1 MAGRKRAA
9 EESATEKRETRSAKV
24 PRTEARKSA
33 KGTGKKGAAR
43 LKTGLSATAF
53 KSRAQPLHVNIS
65 HTRPPTDVESTD
77 PGFLEAIELVSSG
90 FSTGSFGWKGSK
102 RLTVNLPKLEGEEEG
117 EAVHVMLTSLGNLS
131 LARINATVIGS
142 KGAKEEGEEGEE
154 GEKSG
159 EKVGEKPEEKAE
171 ETVEEKESEGVDE
184 PVVQEEP
191 APPAEATEEEAAS

>member
-117 EAVHVMLTSLGNLS
+117 EAVHVMLT
-131 LARINATVIGS
+131 INATVIGS

-159 EKVGEKPEEKAE
+159 EKVGEKTEEKAE
-171 ETVEEKESEGVDE
+171 EKVEEKESEGVDE
-184 PVVQEEP
+184 PVQEEP
-191 APPAEATEEEAAS
+191 APPAEGTEEEAAS

>member
-33 KGTGKKGAAR
+33 KSTGKKGAAR

-65 HTRPPTDVESTD
+65 HTKPPTDVESTD

-117 EAVHVMLTSLGNLS
+117 EAVHVMLT
-131 LARINATVIGS
+131 INATVIGS

-159 EKVGEKPEEKAE
+159 EKVGEKTEEKAE
-171 ETVEEKESEGVDE
+171 EKVEEKESEGVDE
-184 PVVQEEP
+184 PVQEET

>member
-9 EESATEKRETRSAKV
+9 EDAKV

-33 KGTGKKGAAR
+33 KSTGKKGAAR

-102 RLTVNLPKLEGEEEG
+102 RLTVKLPKLEGEEEG

-142 KGAKEEGEEGEE
+142 KGAKEEGEEDEE

-159 EKVGEKPEEKAE
+159 EKVGEKTEEKAE
-171 ETVEEKESEGVDE
+171 EKVEEKESEGVDE
-184 PVVQEEP
+184 PVQEET

>member
-24 PRTEARKSA
+24 PRTEGRKSA
-33 KGTGKKGAAR
+33 KGAGKKGAAR
-43 LKTGLSATAF
+43 LKTGMSATAF

-77 PGFLEAIELVSSG
+77 PGFLEAIELVSSS

-102 RLTVNLPKLEGEEEG
+102 RITVNLPKLEGEEEG
-117 EAVHVMLTSLGNLS
+117 EKVHVMLT
-131 LARINATVIGS
+131 INATVIGS
-142 KGAKEEGEEGEE
+142 KGAKEEIEEGEE

-159 EKVGEKPEEKAE
+159 EKEEEK
-171 ETVEEKESEGVDE
+171 VEEKESEKVDE
-184 PVVQEEP
+184 PAPEEA
-191 APPAEATEEEAAS
+191 APPAEEPKGTEQEAS

>member
-43 LKTGLSATAF
+43 LKTGLSAAAF

-65 HTRPPTDVESTD
+65 HTKPPTDVESTD

-117 EAVHVMLTSLGNLS
+117 EAVHVMLT
-131 LARINATVIGS
+131 INATVIGS

-159 EKVGEKPEEKAE
+159 EKVGEKTEEKAE
-171 ETVEEKESEGVDE
+171 EKVEEKESEGVDE
-184 PVVQEEP
+184 PVQEET
-191 APPAEATEEEAAS
+191 APPAEATEEETAS

>member
-65 HTRPPTDVESTD
+65 HTKPPTDVESTD

-117 EAVHVMLTSLGNLS
+117 EAVHVMLT
-131 LARINATVIGS
+131 INATVIGS
-142 KGAKEEGEEGEE
+142 KGAKEEGEEEQE

-159 EKVGEKPEEKAE
+159 EKVGEKTEEKAE
-171 ETVEEKESEGVDE
+171 EKVEEKESEGVDE
-184 PVVQEEP
+184 PVQEEP

>member
-9 EESATEKRETRSAKV
+9 EESATGKRETRSAKV

-117 EAVHVMLTSLGNLS
+117 EAVHVMLT
-131 LARINATVIGS
+131 INATVIGS

-159 EKVGEKPEEKAE
+159 EKVGEKSEEKAE
-171 ETVEEKESEGVDE
+171 EKVEEKESEGVDE
-184 PVVQEEP
+184 PVQEEP